1 MSSGTTLNIDRGIGF
16 RVSHPT
22 RHAIALEDA
31 KSCYVRRTHLKWMA
45 AFINSGVATGAALE
59 HAANSYESSKDNVLV
74 PLMRKTAAASH
85 CQLSKQRLLV
95 LIGSFCQGPAAT
107 RRGVAEQTI
116 LPAEVDSI
124 LRIISEDAHDLTHK
138 ALGFSP

>member
-1 MSSGTTLNIDRGIGF
+1 MSSGTKLNIDRGI
-16 RVSHPT
+16 VAAHPSS
-22 RHAIALEDA
+22 HAIALENA
-31 KSCYVRRTHLKWMA
+31 KTCYVRRTHLKWLEA
-45 AFINSGVATGAALE
+45 VINSGVATGAALE
-59 HAANSYESSKDNVLV
+59 HAANSYDTSKDRVLV
-74 PLMRKTAAASH
+74 PMMRKTAAASH

-95 LIGSFCQGPAAT
+95 LIGIFCQGPAAIQ
-107 RRGVAEQTI
+107 RAVAEQSI